1 MKDSNVYHI
10 FLMGKDPETIGH
22 EDETLYQVTVRD
34 ILNKDN
40 IFSMFISLA
49 LAKEIFATKD
59 SSPEE
64 VEEVLIVYKLNKPA
78 FLNMIASLNIQ
89 DDKFT
94 IDFSKINDYKE
105 NGAPSSSRLHIE
117 HSFED
122 PDDMGGDFR
131 EDFSVIQT
139 SSKYDEQS

>member
-1 MKDSNVYHI
+1 MI
-10 FLMGKDPETIGH
+10 EH

-34 ILNKDN
+34 TLSKDN

-59 SSPEE
+59 STPEE
-64 VEEVLIVYKLNKPA
+64 IEEVLIVYKLNKPA

-105 NGAPSSSRLHIE
+105 NGLKNSSRLHIE
-117 HSFED
+117 QSFED
-122 PDDMGGDFR
+122 QDDNMGDFR

-139 SSKYDEQS
+139 SSKYDDQS